1 MPALLSGQG
10 GVSAQMW
17 TVNAR
22 GGADRGRGCSLWLT
36 QPDWCT
42 GVVRIG
48 RSPWTGTLSGY
59 AVWKP
64 VQVDSVEVLSAYRS
78 EDVQTAVSRVL
89 ARSRSDD
96 TLIRKAAAGLA
107 VVCAEV
113 LRERTGGVNGRR
125 VVLLV
130 GTGKN
135 GADAL
140 VAGVHLRER
149 GARVDALLV
158 GADAYRPGLAA
169 LKSSYG
175 IAVDARS
182 DAGRVAA
189 LSALAVADL
198 VVDGIVGDRGAGGL
212 RHPADE
218 LVAAIPLGVPVVA
231 VDLPS
236 GVDPDTGEVSG
247 PHVRADVTVTF
258 GAFKP
263 CLLVPPASHVAG
275 RLVFV
280 DVGLAG
286 ELPAEPL
293 VRRLT
298 PRGVAA
304 RWPVPAQTDHK
315 YTRGVLGV
323 IAGSDTYPGAAV
335 LAVLGAVRAGVGIVR
350 YIGPPRVTDHVLMAV
365 PEAVPG
371 LSRVQA
377 WLLGSGVESD
387 AEQDSAISSALD
399 SGLPCV
405 VDAGA
410 LEECVRRR
418 AAGSRSV
425 GADGVLMTPHAGE
438 LARMLDMLGH
448 GVKRSEVED
457 RPMFHAL
464 WLAREADATVL
475 LKGSTTLIASPTGSL
490 SSQNDGPS
498 WLATAGSGDVLAGI
512 AGALMA
518 SGVGAMDAGA
528 MAALVHGLAGTRAS
542 GGGPVASGAIAASTP
557 ATIADL
563 LSLRYEQSTGNHRR
577 MPMPTPRR

>member
-1 MPALLSGQG
+1 MPGKSMG
-10 GVSAQMW
+10 G
-17 TVNAR
+17 R
-22 GGADRGRGCSLWLT
+22 
-36 QPDWCT
+36 
-42 GVVRIG
+42 
-48 RSPWTGTLSGY
+48 
-59 AVWKP
+59 VWKP
-64 VQVDSVEVLSAYRS
+64 MRVDFAELLPAHRSA
-78 EDVQTAVSRVL
+78 DVQSAVSRVL

-96 TLIRKAAAGLA
+96 VLIRKAAAGLA
-107 VVCAEV
+107 VVCADV
-113 LRERTGGVNGRR
+113 LRERHGGVNGRS

-140 VAGVHLRER
+140 LAGVHLRGR
-149 GARVDALLV
+149 GAKVDALLV
-158 GADAYRPGLAA
+158 GGDAYPPGVAA
-169 LKSSYG
+169 LTAG
-175 IAVDARS
+175 HGTTIDPRS
-182 DAGRVAA
+182 DAGRAASTAA
-189 LSALAVADL
+189 LAAADL
-198 VVDGIVGDRGAGGL
+198 VVDGIIGDRGSGGL
-212 RHPADE
+212 RSPAAD
-218 LVAAIPLGVPVVA
+218 LVAAVPDGVPIVA

-236 GVDPDTGEVSG
+236 GVDPDTGEISG

-258 GAFKP
+258 GSFKP
-263 CLLVPPASHVAG
+263 CLFVPPASHVAG

-280 DVGLAG
+280 DVGLAD
-286 ELPAEPL
+286 ELPAGPL

-304 RWPVPAQTDHK
+304 RWPVPAKTDHK

-335 LAVLGAVRAGVGIVR
+335 LAAIGAVRAGVGIVR

-371 LSRVQA
+371 LGRVQA

-387 AEQDSAISSALD
+387 AEQDNAIAEALE

-410 LEECVRRR
+410 LDECVRRR
-418 AAGSRSV
+418 AKGDRPAD
-425 GADGVLMTPHAGE
+425 ADGVLMTPHAGE
-438 LARMLDMLGH
+438 LARMLNILGNA
-448 GVKRSEVED
+448 VERSEVEA

-464 WLAREADATVL
+464 LLARETHATVL
-475 LKGSTTLIASPTGSL
+475 LKGSTTLIASPTGAL

-518 SGVGAMDAGA
+518 AGVGAMDAGA
-528 MAALVHGLAGTRAS
+528 MAALVHGQAGARAS
-542 GGGPVASGAIAASTP
+542 DGGPIAASRIADATP
-557 ATIADL
+557 ASIAEL
-563 LSLRYEQSTGNHRR
+563 LRLTGDQSVDSHRSR
-577 MPMPTPRR
+577 PRRIGRC

>member
-1 MPALLSGQG
+1 
-10 GVSAQMW
+10 
-17 TVNAR
+17 
-22 GGADRGRGCSLWLT
+22 
-36 QPDWCT
+36 
-42 GVVRIG
+42 
-48 RSPWTGTLSGY
+48 
-59 AVWKP
+59 
-64 VQVDSVEVLSAYRS
+64 
-78 EDVQTAVSRVL
+78 VSRVL
-89 ARSRSDD
+89 AQSRSDD
-96 TLIRKAAAGLA
+96 ALIRKAAAGLA

-113 LRERTGGVNGRR
+113 LRDRTGGTYGRR

-140 VAGVHLRER
+140 IAGVHLRQR
-149 GARVDALLV
+149 GAKVDALLT
-158 GADAYRPGLAA
+158 GADAYRPGLTA
-169 LKSSYG
+169 LEATYG
-175 IAVDARS
+175 TVVDAR
-182 DAGRVAA
+182 AGTGRAAA

-198 VVDGIVGDRGAGGL
+198 VIDGIVGDGSAGGL
-212 RHPADE
+212 RAPADE
-218 LVAAIPLGVPVVA
+218 LVAAIPRGVPVVA

-236 GVDPDTGEVSG
+236 GADPDTGELPG
-247 PHVRADVTVTF
+247 PHVRADVTVAC
-258 GAFKP
+258 GSFKP
-263 CLLVPPASHVAG
+263 CLLIPPASHVAG

-280 DVGLAG
+280 DVGLSA
-286 ELPAEPL
+286 ELSAEPL

-298 PRGVAA
+298 PRGVAS

-323 IAGSDTYPGAAV
+323 VAGSDTYPGAAV
-335 LAVLGAVRAGVGIVR
+335 LAALGAVRAGVGIVR
-350 YIGPPRVTDHVLMAV
+350 YIGPPRVTEHVLMAV

-371 LSRVQA
+371 MGRVRA

-387 AEQDSAISSALD
+387 AEQDGAISEALG

-410 LEECVRRR
+410 LEECVRLR
-418 AAGSRSV
+418 AAGSRSA
-425 GADGVLMTPHAGE
+425 GAHSVLMTPHAGE
-438 LARMLDMLGH
+438 LARMLNVLGYE
-448 GVKRSEVED
+448 VDRSEVET

-475 LKGSTTLIASPTGSL
+475 LKGATTLIASPDGSL

-518 SGVGAMDAGA
+518 SGVGATDAGA
-528 MAALVHGLAGTRAS
+528 MAALVHGRAGARAS
-542 GGGPVASGAIAASTP
+542 AGGPIAAGRIADATP

-563 LSLRYEQSTGNHRR
+563 LTLTGQPPVPGSNRA
-577 MPMPTPRR
+577 PRRLTPARAISAGRPGRTS

>member
-1 MPALLSGQG
+1 
-10 GVSAQMW
+10 
-17 TVNAR
+17 
-22 GGADRGRGCSLWLT
+22 
-36 QPDWCT
+36 
-42 GVVRIG
+42 
-48 RSPWTGTLSGY
+48 
-59 AVWKP
+59 
-64 VQVDSVEVLSAYRS
+64 VEVLSAYRS

-89 ARSRSDD
+89 AQSRSDD

-107 VVCAEV
+107 VVCVDV
-113 LRERTGGVNGRR
+113 LRERRGGVNGRR

-130 GTGKN
+130 GPGKN

-140 VAGVHLRER
+140 VAGVRLRSR
-149 GARVDALLV
+149 GAKVDALLT
-158 GADAYRPGLAA
+158 GGDAYRPGLATLMA
-169 LKSSYG
+169 GYG
-175 IAVDARS
+175 TAIDSRS
-182 DAGRVAA
+182 DTGRAAA
-189 LSALAVADL
+189 LSALALADL
-198 VVDGIVGDRGAGGL
+198 VVDGVVGDRGSGGL
-212 RHPADE
+212 RDPADK
-218 LVAAIPLGVPVVA
+218 LVAAIPPEVPVVA

-236 GVDPDTGEVSG
+236 GVDPDTGEISG

-258 GAFKP
+258 GSFKP
-263 CLLVPPASHVAG
+263 CLLLPPASHIAG

-298 PRGVAA
+298 PLGVAA
-304 RWPVPAQTDHK
+304 RWPVPARTDHK

-335 LAVLGAVRAGVGIVR
+335 LAALGAVRAGVGIVR
-350 YIGPPRVTDHVLMAV
+350 YIGPQRVTDHVLMAA

-371 LSRVQA
+371 LGRVQA

-387 AEQDSAISSALD
+387 ADQDSAIAQALD

-410 LEECVRRR
+410 LGECVRRR
-418 AAGSRSV
+418 AAGSRSI

-448 GVKRSEVED
+448 GVTRTDVEA
-457 RPMFHAL
+457 RPMFHAV

-475 LKGSTTLIASPTGSL
+475 LKGSTTLIASPTGNL
-490 SSQNDGPS
+490 FSQDDGPS

-518 SGVGAMDAGA
+518 AGVGAMDAGA
-528 MAALVHGLAGTRAS
+528 MAALVHGLAGLRAS
-542 GGGPVASGAIAASTP
+542 DGGPIASRKIADATP

-563 LSLRYEQSTGNHRR
+563 LRLTGSQPGGNHRR
-577 MPMPTPRR
+577 RPSGRRPG